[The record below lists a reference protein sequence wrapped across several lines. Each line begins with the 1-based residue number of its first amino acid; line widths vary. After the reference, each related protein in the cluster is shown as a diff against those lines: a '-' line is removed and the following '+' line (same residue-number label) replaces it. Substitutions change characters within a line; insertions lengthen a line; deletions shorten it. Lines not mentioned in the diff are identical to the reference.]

1 MAEVR
6 PILKEGDHEANVIL
20 IAIDKQ
26 KVTAVSLLDMSK
38 AFDSLSHGRI
48 LLDKLQDVGAS
59 TSALKWFENY
69 LSNRKQ
75 VVRTNSAVSNLLPV
89 VSGVP
94 QGSILGPLLF
104 TIYVN
109 DLSTVTK
116 NSSSECYVDDIK
128 LLMSFRV
135 HECNNTVIAMNQDL
149 LGIRN
154 WCFDNRLLL
163 NPDKT
168 KLIVY
173 GSRQMMDKLREFHLS
188 LLGNDLVP
196 VQTVKDLGVTFDKT

>member
-1 MAEVR
+1 MFFLNAV
-6 PILKEGDHEANVIL
+6 
-20 IAIDKQ
+20 DKQ
-26 KVTAVSLLDMSK
+26 KVTAVVLLDMNK
-38 AFDSLSHGRI
+38 AFDSLNHGI
-48 LLDKLQDVGAS
+48 ILDKLQDVGAS
-59 TSALKWFENY
+59 TSALKWFEKY

-75 VVRTNSAVSNLLPV
+75 AVSDLLPV

-109 DLSTVTK
+109 DLSTVPK
-116 NSSSECYVDDIK
+116 NSSSECYVDDTK

-135 HECNNTVIAMNQDL
+135 HECNNTVIAMTQDL

-163 NPDKT
+163 NPGKT

-173 GSRQMMDKLREFHLS
+173 S
-188 LLGNDLVP
+188 LGP
-196 VQTVKDLGVTFDKT
+196 V